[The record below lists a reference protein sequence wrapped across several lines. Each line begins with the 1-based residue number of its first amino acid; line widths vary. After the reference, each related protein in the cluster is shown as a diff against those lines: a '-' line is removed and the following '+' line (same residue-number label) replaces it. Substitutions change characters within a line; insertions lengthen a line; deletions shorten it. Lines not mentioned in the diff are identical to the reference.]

1 MIIPKRLAHLKTM
14 AISPLGF
21 PKKCEKPVIPHYIF
35 FPCTSKHALFPEKKI
50 TRYLLLYILIFFPFN
65 STLWKYVPTDVVG
78 HTCRRTGQKTQ
89 TAPPA
94 PLHAYSRTN
103 HYISDSLSEPYFV
116 GHKMWSRKSELS
128 VHTHLTDSL
137 CQGAGDRP
145 F

>member
-89 TAPPA
+89 TAAPPA
-94 PLHAYSRTN
+94 ARIFTYKPLHFRFPFRAILCRTQN
-103 HYISDSLSEPYFV
+103 VIKEVGVVCTHTSD
-116 GHKMWSRKSELS
+116 R
-128 VHTHLTDSL
+128 
-137 CQGAGDRP
+137 
-145 F
+145 